1 MEISVL
7 ILLIIIFFLHFIAD
21 FGLQTR
27 KMAENKSHSI
37 KYLTLH
43 VLTYCIPFLIL
54 IVGFGW
60 TTDFLWFMLWL
71 FGTHWITDF
80 ITSKITAYFWKKK
93 KIKDFF
99 LMIGFDQFIHAVT
112 LLILVYKFILN

>member
-1 MEISVL
+1 MGTT
-7 ILLIIIFFLHFIAD
+7 ILVLIIIVFFLHFIAD

-43 VLTYCIPFLIL
+43 VITYCIPFLL
-54 IVGFGW
+54 LSVGFGW
-60 TTDFLWFMLWL
+60 TMEFLWFMVWL

-80 ITSKITAYFWKKK
+80 ITSKFTAYFWKHK

-112 LLILVYKFILN
+112 LLLLIEKFIVH

>member
-1 MEISVL
+1 MELSVM

-43 VLTYCIPFLIL
+43 VLTYCIPFFIL
-54 IVGFGW
+54 VAGFGW
-60 TTDFLWFMLWL
+60 TMEFVWFIVWL
-71 FGTHWITDF
+71 FSTHWITDY
-80 ITSKITAYFWKKK
+80 ITSKFTANFWRRKR
-93 KIKDFF
+93 IKDFF
-99 LMIGFDQFIHAVT
+99 LMIGFDQFIHAAT
-112 LLILVYKFILN
+112 LIILVEKFIL